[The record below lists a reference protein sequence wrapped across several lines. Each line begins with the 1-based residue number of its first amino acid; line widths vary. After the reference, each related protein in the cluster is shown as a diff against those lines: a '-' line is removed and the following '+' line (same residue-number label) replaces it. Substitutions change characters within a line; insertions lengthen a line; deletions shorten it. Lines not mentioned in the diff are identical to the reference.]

1 MSIPQEDTFADV
13 VSKAMRGLVVT
24 DAMVAE
30 RAAVSQS
37 EVVALRT
44 GQWNDA
50 VGRAVASVL
59 SLNPDALSALAAGT
73 SAPPPL
79 AVHGLEAFSTPFD
92 DMLVNSYVV
101 WDPTTKHAAAF
112 DTGADCGPMLARV
125 KELGLSL
132 QAVFLTHTHGDHVF
146 DLDRLCEKTGAP
158 AFVNALESIDGA
170 EPFTTGRA
178 WSLGDLQVVSSL
190 TYGHSKGG
198 TTYHVTG
205 LEKEIAVV
213 GDALFAGSMGGAKVD
228 YAAALRTNR
237 EVIFSLSSARPWSP
251 HDGGLGEHLES
262 FFCEALSREA
272 ARCTQ
277 QLQLPCREHDLREQ
291 KVH

>member
-13 VSKAMRGLVVT
+13 VSKAMRGLVLT

-30 RAAVSQS
+30 RAAVSQN

-44 GQWNDA
+44 GTWNDA
-50 VGRAVASVL
+50 VGRAVAAVL
-59 SLNPDALSALAAGT
+59 SLNSDALSALAAGT

-79 AVHGLEAFSTPFD
+79 AVRGLEAFSTPFD

-101 WDPTTKHAAAF
+101 WDPATKHAAAF
-112 DTGADCGPMLARV
+112 DTGADCGPMLARIE
-125 KELGLSL
+125 ELGLSL
-132 QAVFLTHTHGDHVF
+132 QAFFLTHTHGDHVF

-158 AFVNALESIDGA
+158 AFVNALEPIDGA

-178 WSLGDLQVVSSL
+178 WNLGELQVVSRL

-198 TTYHVTG
+198 TTYHITG

-237 EVIFSLSSARPWSP
+237 EVIFSLPPDTVLCPGHGPLTTVGW
-251 HDGGLGEHLES
+251 ES
-262 FFCEALSREA
+262 VWNPFFAK
-272 ARCTQ
+272 
-277 QLQLPCREHDLREQ
+277 H
-291 KVH
+291 